1 MKNVRIIFE
10 DHEFEKLVNLK
21 GNKSWRE
28 FILNLVDYYL
38 ESQKRTNQLPKG
50 TLKEPYKHQARALNE
65 IGKLMIEEEEGYRY
79 NDEPYLASLLP
90 LLVIGEKI
98 DERDL
103 SEFYIFITNLLFG
116 YLREKYKNVS
126 KMQSLFEYLRVAIIR
141 DLKGDADASKRF
153 FKEFC
158 NMLREFS

>member
-1 MKNVRIIFE
+1 MKNVRVIFE

-50 TLKEPYKHQARALNE
+50 VLKEPYKFQARALSE

-98 DERDL
+98 EEGDL
-103 SEFYIFITNLLFG
+103 SEFYVFITNFLFS
-116 YLREKYKNVS
+116 YLREKYKDVD

-141 DLKGDADASKRF
+141 DLKGDAEASKRF
-153 FKEFC
+153 FREFC